1 MTVGMFAAILLPV
14 FATTSFATAED
25 VDPMR
30 LPIGK
35 PGTISAPV
43 GQITDTYSG
52 AAVTPD
58 QIAERADGKRF
69 VFLGENHATK
79 DHQQLEADVVTALQ
93 KRGRKVLVGLE
104 MLTRPVQPAL
114 DRFIDGTT
122 DEATFLVESD
132 WKKQWGYDYAF
143 YRPLLEAA
151 RTQKST
157 VVALN
162 VPRDWVRS
170 VGKGGLDA
178 LTPQQRSQLPS
189 VIEVGAGRHR
199 DVFEALMGG
208 HPPSGA
214 DRMLAA
220 QTLWDEGMADTAIKA
235 LGSSISDPNVVMV
248 IVAGSGHM
256 MYGQGINFRIA
267 RRIGL
272 RGVNVVMGQ
281 ASETSTVAKGVA
293 DFVYITRP
301 AAKASL

>member
-14 FATTSFATAED
+14 FATTTFASAED
-25 VDPMR
+25 IDPMR
-30 LPIGK
+30 LSIGK
-35 PGTISAPV
+35 KGTIQAAV
-43 GQITDTYSG
+43 GSITDTSSG
-52 AAVTPD
+52 TAVTPD
-58 QIAERADGKRF
+58 QIAARADGKRF
-69 VFLGENHATK
+69 VFLGENHATRE
-79 DHQQLEADVVTALQ
+79 HQQLEADVVTALQ

-132 WKKQWGYDYAF
+132 WKKQWGFDYAF
-143 YRPLLEAA
+143 YRPLLDAA
-151 RTQKST
+151 RSQKST

-235 LGSSISDPNVVMV
+235 LGSAINDPNVVMV
-248 IVAGSGHM
+248 IVAGSGHV
-256 MYGQGINFRIA
+256 MYGQGINLRIA
-267 RRIGL
+267 RRTGH

-281 ASETSTVAKGVA
+281 APSTASVSAGLA
-293 DFVYITRP
+293 DFVYMTRP
-301 AAKASL
+301 ENKDSK